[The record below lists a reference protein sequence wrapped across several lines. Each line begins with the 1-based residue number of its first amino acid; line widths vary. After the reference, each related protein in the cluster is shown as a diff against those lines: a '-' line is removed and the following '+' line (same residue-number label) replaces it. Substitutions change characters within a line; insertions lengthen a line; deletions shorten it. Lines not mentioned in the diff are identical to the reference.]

1 MYYKITNGSITLGAN
16 TILENIDFTIKDK
29 EKIGIVGRNGT
40 GKTTL
45 LKGITKEYTIEDGYD
60 KLQIESSN
68 DFKIGYIKQNNIE
81 DPNITMIDYLKKSY
95 QELIDIEN
103 KLSKLEQQ
111 MSENYNEKILT
122 TYNDLL
128 SEYDYKGGYKYT
140 KELEI
145 AIKKFGFTDKD
156 KNKLLK
162 EFSGGQ
168 ITKLSL
174 IKLLLSKP
182 DLLILDEPTN
192 HLDINSIEWLEDY
205 LKNYNKSIIVVSHD
219 RMFLDNICNVIY
231 EIEYGTLKRY
241 PGNYTYYLKQKEE
254 DYQKQLKD
262 YLKQQKEIKRLQTI
276 VDRFKYK
283 PTKAKLAMSRLKQ
296 IEKMIIIDK
305 PNTSNTKTFKTTFK
319 SDITSYKEVLKVKN
333 LSVGYDKELCKLSF
347 NLDRGDKLGIIGD
360 NGIGKSTLV
369 KTLTGEI
376 PALSGKYIFGDRV
389 NIGYFSQ
396 QFENLQE
403 ENTIYE
409 EIDKSYPNMTPNEI
423 RSLLGSF
430 EFTGEEVFKKIKDLS
445 GGEKVRVSLCKILT
459 SRPNVLILDEPTN
472 HLDIIN
478 KDTIEKMLKDY
489 TGTIIVVSHDRY
501 LIKNVCNKLL
511 VITKENTT
519 LYNYGYQEYLEKSSN
534 TNQTNIP
541 KSIKNNNKDQTKL
554 EKEIISLEDKVKKL
568 NNDLLKEEVYTNI
581 TKSTEIQ
588 KEIEKLTKEIN
599 IKIEK
604 WENMT

>member
-60 KLQIESSN
+60 KFQIESSN

-111 MSENYNEKILT
+111 MTENYNEKILT